1 MPSADAYIQAL
12 QRRMRLHAYRTRGH
26 DGVPPGW
33 DGWFALPRPQAVT
46 AGQADAIVAQLT
58 ARPPRPVPPA
68 ATDPGR
74 WGAFAAV
81 WRQQW
86 EPAEPEDRPLR
97 VFAGGFSL
105 FLHLLLGA
113 AMVWLLLTGYDPASA
128 TRLGDEDVVQVEFIG
143 DGVPEEVGGGA
154 TEPAAES
161 PAAATPTP
169 APVTAPAA
177 PANVA
182 SAAADV
188 PEEPTAPPAGP
199 PDVQAPVPAFQVQ
212 PAIREPELAAAPVP
226 VPVER
231 EIPMPAVREQ
241 PLQVSEPVPDTS
253 TEFLLPP
260 PTVEIEQTLPTPE
273 LQAAQ
278 RQAVEREIPTPP
290 RRLAPRQLS
299 QQEFAGPA
307 LELPATTADER
318 QVPMPATP
326 LPPGPQVR
334 ITSAGVSQPTLE
346 PSRRTARERP
356 VPMPDVARAAEGA
369 AQEAASDTSA
379 PEAPAVAAS
388 ESDSRDPEA
397 PGEAVAAG
405 PRPTAAPGGWSDPA
419 RGDDWAASDQQR
431 DGGQAG
437 QPAGLFDSDGRIRL
451 AETPGSSTTGDPPGT
466 VTEEIANLDRAGT
479 WLRRPP
485 NDYEPTSLD
494 RFWRPNETL
503 LEEWVRRSVTTVRIP
518 IPGSSKTI
526 VCQTVLLAMG
536 GGCGI
541 EDPNMVDQP
550 ASARPPPDIP
560 FKPELQ
566 EGDGAAG

>member
-12 QRRMRLHAYRTRGH
+12 QRRMRLHAYRTRGQ

-33 DGWFALPRPQAVT
+33 GEWFALSQPPTMAPGHAEAV
-46 AGQADAIVAQLT
+46 VAQLA
-58 ARPPRPVPPA
+58 ARPPRAPLPVAP
-68 ATDPGR
+68 DPGR

-113 AMVWLLLTGYDPASA
+113 AMVWLLLTGYDPSDAA
-128 TRLGDEDVVQVEFIG
+128 RLGDEDVVQVEFIG
-143 DGVPEEVGGGA
+143 DGVPEEIGGGA
-154 TEPAAES
+154 VEPAAES
-161 PAAATPTP
+161 PAPATP
-169 APVTAPAA
+169 APAPAAAPAA
-177 PANVA
+177 PASVA
-182 SAAADV
+182 RATDDAPA
-188 PEEPTAPPAGP
+188 EPTAPPTES
-199 PDVQAPVPAFQVQ
+199 PDAQLPAPAFQMQ
-212 PAIREPELAAAPVP
+212 PAIREPELAAGPVP
-226 VPVER
+226 APVER
-231 EIPMPAVREQ
+231 EIPMPTAREQ

-253 TEFLLPP
+253 ADFLLPP
-260 PTVEIEQTLPTPE
+260 PTVEIEQALPTPE

-290 RRLAPRQLS
+290 RRLAPRQVS
-299 QQEFAGPA
+299 PREFAGPE
-307 LELPATTADER
+307 LELPATTAGER

-326 LPPGPQVR
+326 LPPGPELRVPSPG
-334 ITSAGVSQPTLE
+334 IPQPTLD
-346 PSRRTARERP
+346 PSERMARERA
-356 VPMPDVARAAEGA
+356 VPMPEV
-369 AQEAASDTSA
+369 
-379 PEAPAVAAS
+379 PAVAAGD
-388 ESDSRDPEA
+388 SDTRDPTE
-397 PGEAVAAG
+397 PGEALPSDSLPGSSAAEAVTAG
-405 PRPTAAPGGWSDPA
+405 PRPTAAPGGWPDPA
-419 RGDDWAASDQQR
+419 RGDGWAGSDQQR

-437 QPAGLFDSDGRIRL
+437 QPSGLFDSAGRVRL
-451 AETPGSSTTGDPPGT
+451 AETPGSSASGDPPGT

-485 NDYEPTSLD
+485 TDYEPTSFD

-503 LEEWVRRSVTTVRIP
+503 MEEWVRRSVTTVRIP
-518 IPGSSKTI
+518 IPGTSKTI
-526 VCQTVLLAMG
+526 VCQTVLLALG

-550 ASARPPPDIP
+550 ATARPPPDIP

-566 EGDGAAG
+566 EGSGAPG